1 MKYVAKPNLPENSK
15 LVLIG
20 EKYSKL
26 LAEPLEN
33 MGITPLFVPDNPC
46 VDTKVSGH
54 VDLSVIHL
62 GANKI
67 VMAPYLKGSSI
78 SEQLINLGFE
88 VTFTETLQ
96 TKSYPF
102 DSGFNVCIIDNKL
115 IYNPKTAEKT
125 IVDILTKG
133 ERCYSINVKQGYSK
147 CSTCVVNENAIIT
160 ADEGIDRAAR
170 RAGIDSLK
178 IAQGYIDLPGYD
190 YGFIGGASFKINKNT
205 IAFTG
210 LLDNHPDK
218 QRIID
223 FLSLHNV
230 DALYLTDRPIF
241 DIGSA
246 IPILEK

>member
-20 EKYSKL
+20 EKYSEFFVKS
-26 LAEPLEN
+26 LEN
-33 MGITPLFVPDNPC
+33 MAILPLLVPENPY
-46 VDTKVSGH
+46 VDVKVSGH
-54 VDLSVIHL
+54 VDLSVLHV

-67 VMAPYLKGSSI
+67 VMAPYLKGSSL
-78 SEQLINLGFE
+78 SERLIHLGFE
-88 VTFTETLQ
+88 VIFTETFQ
-96 TKSYPF
+96 AKSYPF

-133 ERCYSINVKQGYSK
+133 ERCHSINVKQGYSK

-170 RAGIDSLK
+170 RAGIESLK
-178 IAQGYIDLPGYD
+178 ITEGYIDLPGYD

-205 IAFTG
+205 IVFTG
-210 LLDNHPDK
+210 RLDDHPDK
-218 QRIID
+218 QRIIE

-230 DALYLTDRPIF
+230 KALYITDRPIF